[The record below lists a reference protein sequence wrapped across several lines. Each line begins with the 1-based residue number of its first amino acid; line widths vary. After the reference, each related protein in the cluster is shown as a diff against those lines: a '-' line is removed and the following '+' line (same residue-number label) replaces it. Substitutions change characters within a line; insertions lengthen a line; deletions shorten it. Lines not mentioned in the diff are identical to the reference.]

1 MHFYRKYIFARTA
14 GFRSA
19 VTYSTAKVG
28 IKMHALS
35 LCFISA
41 ACFSASI
48 AVPTNAKNFNFFSH
62 LCSLYS
68 KTEIAAHTVNLKYN
82 GSQHV
87 YGQEYIIL
95 YGGTYNYYVL

>member
-1 MHFYRKYIFARTA
+1 MHLVCV
-14 GFRSA
+14 SSQLL
-19 VTYSTAKVG
+19 VSV
-28 IKMHALS
+28 LS
-35 LCFISA
+35 F
-41 ACFSASI
+41 